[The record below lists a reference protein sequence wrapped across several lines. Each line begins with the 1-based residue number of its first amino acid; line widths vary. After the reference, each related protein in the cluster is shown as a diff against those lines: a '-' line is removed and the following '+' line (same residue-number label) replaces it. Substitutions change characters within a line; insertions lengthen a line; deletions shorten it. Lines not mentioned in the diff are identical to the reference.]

1 MPAPAMRQEHD
12 SRRLGATHVLDY
24 PGAIRGENLSRV
36 AFVGTFPPRRCG
48 IAAFTSDL
56 LEALEPQACSWA
68 VALDDHPGQHEYPRS
83 VRAAIIM
90 DQKTDYTEAARWLNH
105 EADVVSIQHEF
116 GIFGGDDGA
125 YVLDLVRELHVP
137 VVTTLHTVLRKP
149 SPSQLAVIHELA
161 RHSSRLVVMNGRGR
175 TFLRD
180 VYGIPEQQVAVIPHG
195 IPDLPF
201 ADPEP
206 YKQRLGLAGRKLIL
220 SFGLLSPSKGFEHVI
235 EALPAIAAAH
245 HEALYV
251 VAGSTHPG
259 ELEHHGERY
268 RRFLEERAAD
278 LGVEEHL
285 TFIDRFLPLSELCEL
300 LLAADVYVSPYP
312 AEEQISS
319 GTLAYALGSGTAV
332 ISTPYWHA
340 QELLRDG
347 NGILVPFADPAAIAR
362 EAVRLF
368 DDGEARDRLRRQAYE
383 STRTSTWEAV
393 ARSYLAV
400 FDEAIQDGVG
410 RDADSLL
417 VAG

>member
-1 MPAPAMRQEHD
+1 MPAPATRQEHD
-12 SRRLGATHVLDY
+12 PRHFGPTHVLDY
-24 PGAIRGENLSRV
+24 PGGIRGSDCLRV
-36 AFVGTFPPRRCG
+36 AIVGTHPPRRCG
-48 IAAFTSDL
+48 IATFTSDL
-56 LEALEPQACSWA
+56 LEALEPRVCSWA
-68 VALDDHPGQHEYPRS
+68 VALDDHPGQHEYPSR
-83 VRAAIIM
+83 VRATITT
-90 DQKTDYTEAARWLNH
+90 DQKTNYIEAARWLNQ
-105 EADVVSIQHEF
+105 EADIVNIQHEF
-116 GIFGGDDGA
+116 GIFGGEDGA
-125 YVLDLVRELHVP
+125 YILDLVRELCVP
-137 VVTTLHTVLRKP
+137 VVTTLHTVLRNP
-149 SPSQLAVIHELA
+149 SPSQLAVIHALA
-161 RHSSRLVVMNGRGR
+161 QYSSRLVVMNGRGR

-180 VYGIPEQQVAVIPHG
+180 VYGIPEQQIAVIPHG

-259 ELEHHGERY
+259 ELERHGERY

-347 NGILVPFADPAAIAR
+347 NGVLVPFADPVAIAH

-368 DDGEARDRLRRQAYE
+368 DDGPARDRLRRQAYE
-383 STRTSTWEAV
+383 CTRTSTWEAV
-393 ARSYLAV
+393 ARRYRAV
-400 FDEAIQDGVG
+400 FQGAMRDGVG
-410 RDADSLL
+410 LDADHIPAA
-417 VAG
+417 V